1 MQKGTKAEA
10 AEARAARLAEAL
22 RENLKRRKSQ
32 TRARKAAPAKTDNTK
47 PDADATAREQD

>member
-1 MQKGTKAEA
+1 MAGMGDDAKKTA

-32 TRARKAAPAKTDNTK
+32 KKSRKTAEARPTDASTSSK
-47 PDADATAREQD
+47 P